1 MAKPEPK
8 MPDEPD
14 LLEQKLTEAIQKL
27 REDATDEDSWTLL
40 IQSLWPRIVA
50 LAARSLGSRFP
61 LVDAE
66 DIAQETF
73 LDLAQRWNSTS
84 LDRPDDV
91 RRYLAQSTR
100 HRVVSWARR
109 WYSARRDIRRE
120 RSISTEVMADE
131 EDHLS
136 HHDWGFLPIQEELEQ
151 FEALFAYDELDGKIL
166 GRLAKGLTQADTAK
180 ELNVSESRVS
190 RRVKR
195 LKGLWSAWKSRDTAT
210 ENER

>member
-1 MAKPEPK
+1 

-14 LLEQKLTEAIQKL
+14 IREQKLTEAIQKL

-40 IQSLWPRIVA
+40 IQSMWPHIVA
-50 LAARSLGSRFP
+50 LAARSLGPRFP

-73 LDLAQRWNSTS
+73 LDLAQRWGSTS

-91 RRYLAQSTR
+91 RRYLAQSAR
-100 HRVVSWARR
+100 HRVVSWARH

-120 RSISTEVMADE
+120 RSISTEFMADE
-131 EDHLS
+131 PAQCAPYA
-136 HHDWGFLPIQEELEQ
+136 WGSRPIQEEIEQ
-151 FEALFAYDELDGKIL
+151 FEAMFAYDELDRRIL
-166 GRLAKGLTQADTAK
+166 RGLASGSTQADTAK
-180 ELNVSESRVS
+180 ELNVSESMVS